1 MGGVLISIGDK
12 RTRKK
17 DVIERM
23 MRQEL
28 TSEAIEQ
35 IRTRRLKEAE
45 ERGELDPT
53 YRKKIE
59 EEKEEAENEEI
70 KKSWKNV
77 PLLPK
82 TLLGKGVDHRQPSLP
97 QKSRR
102 SSTDVD
108 TPASGSSS
116 PIKSKS
122 RSTAALPAL
131 REDPVQLKQ
140 PEPVA
145 RKPVARR
152 GEEPPKQGT
161 GQKVMAFIRK
171 ADLDRS

>member
-45 ERGELDPT
+45 ERGELSPE
-53 YRKKIE
+53 YRKRME
-59 EEKEEAENEEI
+59 EEKDKEENEEI
-70 KKSWKNV
+70 KKSWKSV
-77 PLLPK
+77 PSLPK
-82 TLLGKGVDHRQPSLP
+82 KLLGKGEDHRQPSLP
-97 QKSRR
+97 QKARR
-102 SSTDVD
+102 SSADVAEKD
-108 TPASGSSS
+108 VSPAQKRTVKRKEVSS
-116 PIKSKS
+116 
-122 RSTAALPAL
+122 AALPSL
-131 REDPVQLKQ
+131 REEQGQVRY

-145 RKPVARR
+145 RRDEA
-152 GEEPPKQGT
+152 PKQGT
-161 GQKVMAFIRK
+161 GQKIMSFIRK